1 MKNFLRKFHL
11 VGSSSVESGRSS
23 QQQESAPSPSGSTL
37 SSISDWISSLTS
49 RPSTASSD
57 TSSHHGGGGSG
68 ARARVEGTTAPAR
81 VSTTNDSSSVTPS
94 SQAGK
99 TFSSYGSL
107 EEEYQVQLA
116 IALSVNQPVDPEVAE
131 IEAVKRISLGLCPER
146 STTSQADMATYRYW
160 AYNALSYDDS
170 VVDGFYDVYGVAC
183 DPVYPTKMPS
193 LVDLQMK
200 PLSDA
205 ASWEVVLVN
214 RLTDSELANLEK
226 SAARTRA
233 QCTGGPSA
241 LAQKIAVLVAEQ
253 MGGAVENDVD
263 MISVWRTTS
272 WELRTSLKSNILPL
286 GYLQIGLARHRA
298 LLFKVL
304 ADSVGIPCRLVK
316 GKHYTGVD
324 EGAVNIIK
332 DADSREYIIDLM
344 GAPGALIPSDGPAS
358 EKNVPLN
365 HDTHLGQRHHSEP
378 ADFENALAG
387 AGAGAERRPGPSHGR
402 SPSWTEGIG
411 APGARQ
417 TKAKDMSQYM
427 IEAAK
432 ENPGLAQKLQDVLLE
447 SGIVAPPEFLAE
459 LSPTEPQ
466 QRSTDARPDLRRPS
480 RVARVKERGKPPLLT
495 KSPAARPDDAA
506 AKDRLQRLKSVE
518 GLGDRRPLECP
529 MPYYQAQAA
538 APTVLTPVHEN
549 SFPANLIKNSPVAA
563 SAITAAVVASSMV
576 VAAAKTD
583 IGDGSLEVPIT
594 AAATATAA
602 VVAATSAAVVLKSE
616 SGSGNSDKGGSGD
629 SKTRTEESGS
639 HSGSKK
645 KNNSR
650 ESEGDAGDL
659 ENGRTGISKSDSILD
674 VAEWEIPWGE
684 LRVGDRIGLGSY
696 GEVYRGEWH
705 GTEVAIK
712 KFLNQDISGDA
723 LEEFITEVRLMRR
736 MRHPNVVLFMGAVTR
751 PPNLSIVTEFLPRGS
766 LFKLIH
772 RPSNQVD
779 ERRRLRM
786 ALDVA
791 KGMNYLHSSTPM
803 IVHRDLKSPN
813 LLVDKNWVV
822 KVCDFGLSRMKHHT
836 FLSSKSQAGTP
847 EWMAPEV
854 LRNEPSNEKS
864 DVYSF
869 GVILWELATLQQ
881 PWHGMNS
888 MQVVGAVGFQN
899 RRLDIPADMD
909 PAIAK
914 IIQECWE
921 NDPALRPS
929 FHEIMDS
936 LRPFQRPVI
945 PSQGEAGGGK
955 QKQPRKA
962 S

>member
-57 TSSHHGGGGSG
+57 TSSHHHGGGGSG
-68 ARARVEGTTAPAR
+68 ARARVEGTAAPAR
-81 VSTTNDSSSVTPS
+81 
-94 SQAGK
+94 
-99 TFSSYGSL
+99 
-107 EEEYQVQLA
+107 EEYQVQLA

-365 HDTHLGQRHHSEP
+365 HDTHLGERHHSEP

-466 QRSTDARPDLRRPS
+466 QRSTDARPDLRRPRS
-480 RVARVKERGKPPLLT
+480 RRQATARVPDALLSGPSSST
-495 KSPAARPDDAA
+495 D
-506 AKDRLQRLKSVE
+506 
-518 GLGDRRPLECP
+518 
-529 MPYYQAQAA
+529 
-538 APTVLTPVHEN
+538 
-549 SFPANLIKNSPVAA
+549 
-563 SAITAAVVASSMV
+563 AITAAVVASSMV

-674 VAEWEIPWGE
+674 VAEWEIPWEE

-914 IIQECWE
+914 IIQECWQ
-921 NDPALRPS
+921 NDPALRPT